1 MAEADDAA
9 AARRRT
15 VVTDYR
21 NKLLNCRE
29 LETRVR
35 TGNTAP
41 PPPVPPLML
50 SGCLLDL

>member
-9 AARRRT
+9 AARLRT

-35 TGNTAP
+35 TGNTMP
-41 PPPVPPLML
+41 PPLMC
-50 SGCLLDL
+50 SGCLFDL